1 METRWRPKEGWR
13 NPHKAEYKVKRLDGT
28 ITIEPVT
35 RQQMEEHNIFED
47 GADALWKSVCDY
59 IAELSRDCD
68 DKMFR
73 VKLFL
78 WLTKEEKW

>member
-1 METRWRPKEGWR
+1 MRPDNWKQPESYCKLA
-13 NPHKAEYKVKRLDGT
+13 NVECIPKLSAYEA
-28 ITIEPVT
+28 
-35 RQQMEEHNIFED
+35 

-59 IAELSRDCD
+59 IAELSNNEKD

-78 WLTKEEKW
+78 WLTKEER